1 MFQKLTVLSAGK
13 GGAGKSTVAA
23 ALGCAFAL
31 RGHKTVLLDLNPLCG
46 GASYYLGAGGSS
58 PYHLGDA
65 AEERCDLRDAIFPCE
80 MMPELHIALPP
91 RSAET
96 LPTETTLLQWL
107 TMLSESYDQILV
119 DTPFWSRCFAAA
131 APLAGTTLLVS
142 PANALH
148 IACCDLVRTSAA
160 GQKMHNPR
168 LVINQ
173 FHRMEFYKAGEFP
186 DLDAVIDSA
195 GLRLAAVVPADH
207 NLQQHLAQTM
217 QKTLEYKHLLFSQ
230 NGKGGAIAIHC
241 LAERLLGQN
250 TPLRNL
256 EWL

>member
-1 MFQKLTVLSAGK
+1 MFQNLTVISSGK

-23 ALGCAFAL
+23 SLGCAFAL

-46 GASYYLGAGGSS
+46 GASSYLGAGGS

-65 AEERCDLRDAIFPCE
+65 AEDRCLLRDTIFPCE
-80 MMPELHIALPP
+80 MMPGLDLALPP

-107 TMLSESYDQILV
+107 TMLSETYGQILV

-131 APLAGTTLLVS
+131 APQANTTLLVS

-195 GLRLAAVVPADH
+195 GLRLAAVVPTDST
-207 NLQQHLAQTM
+207 LQKHLAQTM
-217 QKTLEYKHLLFSQ
+217 QKTLDHKHLLFSQ
-230 NGKGGAIAIHC
+230 NGKGGAIAVHC

-256 EWL
+256 DWL